1 MAWSNEIKSK
11 LYDITKGTNINYN
24 GATVQELFANNAEFD
39 TSIACDVFKDVEIG
53 QKVFRIADDP
63 YYRYPIPDESY
74 YSKGNLYVCTG
85 VLNNAEKSSN
95 ILYQWG
101 YGDLADISEASSSK
115 HRLRIGNIKTNEFCT
130 RVVLQKTRAVD
141 GEVSSVTID
150 DLLNPSDEYYITCSA
165 NNSMTSSITSFVND
179 NNTLNVSPLSIQPFL
194 VFDNGTSMMTAFSLT
209 SSWCLGENTY
219 KNGSS
224 FSASIMSAVSYSNKS
239 KSAGYKYG
247 FINIKA
253 DSVDYDNVTVWKN
266 DYTILTSTITK
277 TASTTTQTITGGINL
292 KFFVKILQSMG
303 CYICVDYLSGTWS
316 PDYFKTNTN
325 ILLGE
330 LDQKGKPLYNWL
342 SAEDRETSKSP
353 NINPK
358 WSNENNPYNP
368 NPKDHD
374 KNHFDDIGLNANY
387 GTSKFVTWYSMTGD
401 QLNGLKDF
409 INDDSRP
416 IGFDPMKNIIS
427 VSEFPF
433 DVDTI
438 CSTAG
443 TSMIRIG
450 KETCGSFG
458 GATIAKII
466 LAQERIIDLGEYTF
480 NRSYNNFLDYAP
492 YTDIKVYLPYCNDL
506 ISLNPDIVMGET
518 IHCYLIADIITCSI
532 RGIVTCNTCTIG
544 ENSGTFGNTVPL
556 SADNVGAYKSAM
568 LNSIG
573 GVASGVLSTAVGGAT
588 GNPIALASGAISVVG
603 SITQLSAVNNT
614 SYVDVKGSTSPC
626 TMYNRSS
633 TPYVIITQTRPK
645 RPDNYAHT
653 IGYPCYKTLTINELN
668 GYFVTENTDIKIN
681 ATETEKSMLKNM
693 LESGCY
699 K

>member
-1 MAWSNEIKSK
+1 MPWNDTIKDK
-11 LYDITKGTNINYN
+11 LYDITKGTNINYK
-24 GATVQELFANNAEFD
+24 GATIQELFNNNAEFD
-39 TSIACDVFKDVEIG
+39 TSIANDVFKNVEIG
-53 QKVFRIADDP
+53 RKVFNSTDDTR
-63 YYRYPIPDESY
+63 YYRFPTDNDNY
-74 YSKGNLYVCTG
+74 YSNGNLYVCTG
-85 VLNNAEKSSN
+85 VLNNNERNSKTM
-95 ILYQWG
+95 YQWG
-101 YGDLADISEASSSK
+101 YGELDDISEQSSSSY
-115 HRLRIGNIKTNEFCT
+115 RLRIGNIKTNDFCT

-141 GEVSSVTID
+141 GVVSSVTIA
-150 DLLNPSDEYYITCSA
+150 DLLNPSDNYYI
-165 NNSMTSSITSFVND
+165 NLNPYNSITSYVND
-179 NNTLNVSPLSIQPFL
+179 NGTLNSNVLSIQPFL
-194 VFDNGTSMMTAFSLT
+194 VFDNYNSMLTAFSLT
-209 SSWCLGENTY
+209 SAWNLGENTY
-219 KNGSS
+219 QNGASYASS
-224 FSASIMSAVSYSNKS
+224 LSTTIAYTNKS
-239 KSAGYKYG
+239 KNDGFKYI
-247 FINIKA
+247 FTNVKA
-253 DSVDYDNVTVWKN
+253 DSVDTENVTVWKN
-266 DYTILTSTITK
+266 DYVILTSTITK
-277 TASTTTQTITGGINL
+277 TSSTTKQRISGGINL
-292 KFFVKILQSMG
+292 KFFVKLLQSMG
-303 CYICVDYLSGTWS
+303 CYICVDSLTDTWTA
-316 PDYFKTNTN
+316 DYFKTNEN
-325 ILLGE
+325 VLIGE
-330 LDQKGKPLYNWL
+330 LDKDGKPTYNWL
-342 SAEDRETSKSP
+342 TAEQRLTSKSP
-353 NINPK
+353 NLDSE
-358 WSNENNPYNP
+358 WSNENNPYDP

-374 KNHFDDIGLNANY
+374 KNHFDNIGLNGNY

-458 GATIAKII
+458 GDTIAKII
-466 LAQERIIDLGEYTF
+466 LTQERIIDLGEYTF

-532 RGIVTCNTCTIG
+532 RGVVTCNTCTIG

-573 GVASGVLSTAVGGAT
+573 GLTSGVLSTAVGGAT
-588 GNPIALASGAISVVG
+588 GNPIALASGAMSVVG
-603 SITQLSAVNNT
+603 SITQLSAVDNT

-645 RPDNYAHT
+645 RPVNYEHT
-653 IGYPCYKTLTINELN
+653 IGYPCYKTLTINDLN

-681 ATETEKSMLKNM
+681 ATETEKSMIKNM